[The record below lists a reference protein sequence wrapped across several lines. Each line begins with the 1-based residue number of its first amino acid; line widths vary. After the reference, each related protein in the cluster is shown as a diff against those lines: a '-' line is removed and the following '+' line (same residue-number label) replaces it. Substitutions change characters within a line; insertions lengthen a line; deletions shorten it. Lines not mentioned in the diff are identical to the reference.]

1 MRKRPLHYSTHA
13 SKLRHISDTTTNP
26 ATWRRVYEGYW
37 DVVEAKAKAKKP
49 GKLLSLEKW
58 YQEELPK
65 LISCRPDKHVSQSE
79 LVKLMEWKLTRGKFR
94 PRLQQLV
101 ASNSEDTVE
110 KCSRKAFSL
119 LPDVQAAIAELSTL
133 KGVGPATASAVLAAG
148 APDRTAFMSD
158 EAMESVP
165 GLKPIQYT
173 AKHYALYLGR
183 MVEWTEK
190 LNKVDPQPD
199 WTPHRV
205 ELCLW
210 AMAIADKL
218 QLQLLK
224 DVDLKEDDV
233 GKKFSDSDADQRP
246 AKKLKTR

>member
-1 MRKRPLHYSTHA
+1 MSALFSCEDPDS
-13 SKLRHISDTTTNP
+13 
-26 ATWRRVYEGYW
+26 WRGVFNKYW
-37 DVVEAKAKAKKP
+37 HVVEARSKGKKS
-49 GKLLSLEKW
+49 GKLLDLDKW
-58 YQEELPK
+58 YQEELPT
-65 LISCRPDKHVSQSE
+65 LISSRAEKHVSLSE

-148 APDRTAFMSD
+148 APEQAAFMSD
-158 EAMESVP
+158 EAMESIP

-173 AKHYALYLGR
+173 AKHYALYLDK
-183 MVEWTEK
+183 MVERTK
-190 LNKVDPQPD
+190 QLNEVDPLQD
-199 WTPHRV
+199 WTPHRL

-210 AMAIADKL
+210 VMTSATQQQ
-218 QLQLLK
+218 QLQLLQDINVK
-224 DVDLKEDDV
+224 C
-233 GKKFSDSDADQRP
+233 SDSDQRP
-246 AKKLKTR
+246 TKKLKTV